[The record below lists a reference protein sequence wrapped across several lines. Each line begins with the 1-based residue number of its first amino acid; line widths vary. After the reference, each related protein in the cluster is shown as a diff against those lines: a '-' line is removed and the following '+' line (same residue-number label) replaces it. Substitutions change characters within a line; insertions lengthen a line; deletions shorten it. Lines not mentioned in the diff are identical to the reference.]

1 MLIERGRDRRPHAR
15 ARSGE
20 RGGAGGHG
28 LSRIPAHE
36 GLPERRKALREV
48 RREGVRCSVSLEL
61 EFASAGEARRVAAAL
76 EPDNEGFLRSRVEGR
91 RLLVEGEAGTI
102 PSLLQTLD
110 DYLACLG
117 VAVRA
122 GGGCERRRGDKEEE

>member
-1 MLIERGRDRRPHAR
+1 MAEREQGPHAR
-15 ARSGE
+15 GWARRRKSA
-20 RGGAGGHG
+20 GAQVS
-28 LSRIPAHE
+28 SRITAPAVASK
-36 GLPERRKALREV
+36 GGKAPMEMRHV
-48 RREGVRCSVSLEL
+48 SVRCSVSLEL

-122 GGGCERRRGDKEEE
+122 GGGCERRREEKEEE